1 MYSLATFLKC
11 TYNIESYRQ
20 LKTAMRY
27 IQLEDNL
34 FNCTKQNR
42 DHNTLKNQRNLSTS

>member
-34 FNCTKQNR
+34 FQLYKTK
-42 DHNTLKNQRNLSTS
+42 